1 VRPFSA
7 AIMFAV
13 SAICVA
19 SVAAD
24 GIAQESARRDPP
36 VRGGAAAGVQ
46 KGVGIDVSL
55 PVSSSP
61 AAPAGPVIRTAN
73 VIADR
78 ELQKLLQNGFPANL
92 HYRADLW
99 SRGGWFDDV
108 EASIEWDVFVRYEPL
123 TKTYR
128 VARVIGNRGAENLGR
143 FERYEDAQAA
153 IARPYTA
160 PLPARRMRAR
170 QYYIVVLE
178 VEVLSMSDLDEVERW
193 LSGELRPAVRGK
205 RNPGTALGRGISTLA
220 TRLLGGEKRRYEQR
234 TETFRV
240 GNRE

>member
-1 VRPFSA
+1 VKAFG
-7 AIMFAV
+7 AV
-13 SAICVA
+13 IVLTMTIVTDAVA
-19 SVAAD
+19 
-24 GIAQESARRDPP
+24 QQSARRDQPTRSDAPP
-36 VRGGAAAGVQ
+36 VVQQLAG
-46 KGVGIDVSL
+46 IAVSL
-55 PVSSSP
+55 PTPTSP
-61 AAPAGPVIRTAN
+61 DPARRVAGPVIRTAN

-108 EASIEWDVFVRYEPL
+108 ESTIEWDVFVRYEPL

-128 VARVIGNRGAENLGR
+128 VARVIGNRAENLGR

-153 IARPYTA
+153 IARPYQA
-160 PLPARRMRAR
+160 PLPARRTRAR

-240 GNRE
+240 DR

>member
-1 VRPFSA
+1 VKAFSA
-7 AIMFAV
+7 AIVFAV
-13 SAICVA
+13 SAMCVV

-24 GIAQESARRDPP
+24 GSAQESARRDPS
-36 VRGGAAAGVQ
+36 VRGDAPVAAQ

-61 AAPAGPVIRTAN
+61 AAPAGPVIRTTN

-160 PLPARRMRAR
+160 PLPARRTRAR

-240 GNRE
+240 GS